1 MTKKIA
7 IHILILLSSV
17 LLTYF
22 WINDQTLSLYSL
34 QLTAFLLLTLI
45 ASHHLH
51 RPSQFRLVESTVS
64 TICVLL
70 VISATGGVNSPLFF
84 LNFILLFELALLL
97 EPAVSLVLSGGL
109 FLFYLFTHQAGSSP
123 LSLAAL
129 LSFPFMTPLAYFF
142 GKIYFRQVNQKKEI
156 RNLHKEIRKIKE
168 ELTEDELK
176 LNRAL

>member
-1 MTKKIA
+1 MAKKILV
-7 IHILILLSSV
+7 HILILLMSV

-22 WINDQTLSLYSL
+22 WINDQILTLYSL
-34 QLTAFLLLTLI
+34 QLTAFLLLSLI

-51 RPSQFRLVESTVS
+51 KPSQFRLVESTVS

-70 VISATGGVNSPLFF
+70 VTSSTGGVRSPLFF

-97 EPAVSLVLSGGL
+97 EPTVSLALSGGL
-109 FLFYLFTHQAGSSP
+109 FLFYLYTHQVGSSP
-123 LSLAAL
+123 LFLAAL

-142 GKIYFRQVNQKKEI
+142 GKFYFRQVNQKKEI
-156 RNLHKEIRKIKE
+156 RNLYKEIRELKE
-168 ELTEDELK
+168 ELVEDEMK

>member
-1 MTKKIA
+1 MTRKIVV
-7 IHILILLSSV
+7 HILILLLSV
-17 LLTYF
+17 MLTYL
-22 WINDQTLSLYSL
+22 WISDQILSLYSL

-51 RPSQFRLVESTVS
+51 KPSQFRLVESTVS

-70 VISATGGVNSPLFF
+70 VTSSTGGVSSPLFF
-84 LNFILLFELALLL
+84 LNFILLFELAFLL
-97 EPAVSLVLSGGL
+97 EPAVSLALSVGL
-109 FLFYLFTHQAGSSP
+109 FLFYLFTHQVESSP

-156 RNLHKEIRKIKE
+156 RNLYKEIRELKE
-168 ELTEDELK
+168 ELIEDDLK